1 MHVARG
7 LLDARAIGYAA
18 PAQEAPWPMQLDS
31 GAIIAGK
38 YRLEHPLSAG
48 GMGSVWVAQHVQL
61 GTHVAVKFMGTA
73 YAGSSAFRA
82 RFEREAR
89 AAAHL
94 RSPHVVQVHDFGFE
108 EGVPYLV
115 MELLRGEDL
124 SARLSRVRRLSLPET
139 QRLLVQAG
147 KALRSVHDAGL
158 VHRDLK
164 PANLFLARVD
174 GEDEDLLKLIDFGI
188 AKETAP
194 KLVTEASTTGEV
206 MGSPHYMSPEQLRA
220 DRDIDARSDLWAM
233 GVILFRMVTGYLPF
247 PGEVLAQVMTRILV
261 EPIPSARQM
270 SPDLPPALDAFF
282 ARALA
287 RDRTHRFQSVRE
299 MVEEFGRATGMPVFS
314 SSGVGSGGSN
324 PFGWTAVG
332 AAGAGGA
339 AAQGG
344 AAQGGPAAG
353 GPGAAAG
360 GAAAALGGY
369 RGTPY
374 PAMPAQAAGGGSS
387 TAVAGQE
394 PSPGT
399 LTDAVHVTG
408 AARSRSR
415 GGRAVWIVAGSV
427 AIVAVGVGLGVMLR
441 RVLEAPGGPEADTAA
456 AAAASVEAEASAAA
470 GANAAV
476 GASAAAVAP
485 AGAAAPAAG
494 EPTTP
499 KAGASAV
506 GGEAPAARTEPAVVP
521 GTEAALAPVEGAKE
535 GVAGASAAPEQAQAP
550 GAAPPATGVTPAAP
564 KDPPAAAPTRE
575 AAPQNGR
582 PETGRAKSGSS
593 GATQGKPTAAERW
606 GF

>member
-1 MHVARG
+1 
-7 LLDARAIGYAA
+7 
-18 PAQEAPWPMQLDS
+18 MQLDS

-38 YRLEHPLSAG
+38 YRLEHALSAG

-73 YAGSSAFRA
+73 YAGSPAFRA

-108 EGVPYLV
+108 QGVPYLV

-147 KALRSVHDAGL
+147 KALRSVHEAGL

-261 EPIPSARQM
+261 EPIPSARQLAA
-270 SPDLPPALDAFF
+270 DLPPALDAFF

-287 RDRTHRFQSVRE
+287 RDRTHRFQTVRE

-314 SSGVGSGGSN
+314 SSGVGGSS

-332 AAGAGGA
+332 GPGTVPAGVA
-339 AAQGG
+339 
-344 AAQGGPAAG
+344 
-353 GPGAAAG
+353 GPGAAV
-360 GAAAALGGY
+360 
-369 RGTPY
+369 P
-374 PAMPAQAAGGGSS
+374 GGSHGAGPQLAAPGQFAGNGHGH
-387 TAVAGQE
+387 AVAAGQE
-394 PSPGT
+394 PPPGT
-399 LTDAVHVTG
+399 LTDAVHV
-408 AARSRSR
+408 AASPQPRSR
-415 GGRAVWIVAGSV
+415 RARAAWVAV
-427 AIVAVGVGLGVMLR
+427 AAAGLAIVGVGLGVMLR
-441 RVLEAPGGPEADTAA
+441 RTLEAPGAAVEEPSAPAEARTGAGTGAAASASAPAAAGPPASATAA
-456 AAAASVEAEASAAA
+456 AE
-470 GANAAV
+470 
-476 GASAAAVAP
+476 
-485 AGAAAPAAG
+485 AAPAAG
-494 EPTTP
+494 S
-499 KAGASAV
+499 ASAA
-506 GGEAPAARTEPAVVP
+506 APAPSVF
-521 GTEAALAPVEGAKE
+521 APEND
-535 GVAGASAAPEQAQAP
+535 AGASAAPEPTQTAAASP
-550 GAAPPATGVTPAAP
+550 GTSAAPDAPVRPAAP
-564 KDPPAAAPTRE
+564 
-575 AAPQNGR
+575 
-582 PETGRAKSGSS
+582 TGSRTVQTQSSKSG
-593 GATQGKPTAAERW
+593 KPQPAGSDPYPEKVPKQPDW
-606 GF
+606 GLDKL

>member
-1 MHVARG
+1 
-7 LLDARAIGYAA
+7 
-18 PAQEAPWPMQLDS
+18 MQLDS
-31 GAIIAGK
+31 GVIIAGK

-61 GTHVAVKFMGTA
+61 GTQVAVKFMGTA
-73 YAGSSAFRA
+73 YASAPAFRA

-108 EGVPYLV
+108 LGVPYLV

-124 SARLSRVRRLSLPET
+124 SKRLARVRRLSLPET

-188 AKETAP
+188 AKETGP

-261 EPIPSARQM
+261 EPIPSARQLAA
-270 SPDLPPALDAFF
+270 DLPPALDAFF

-287 RDRTHRFQSVRE
+287 RDRAHRFQTVRE

-332 AAGAGGA
+332 AGLGGAGAGVPAGTA
-339 AAQGG
+339 GVMGG
-344 AAQGGPAAG
+344 AASGGYGGASYPAA
-353 GPGAAAG
+353 
-360 GAAAALGGY
+360 
-369 RGTPY
+369 
-374 PAMPAQAAGGGSS
+374 PAQVPGSEGGNAA
-387 TAVAGQE
+387 VGQE
-394 PSPGT
+394 PVPGT
-399 LTDAVHVTG
+399 LTDAVHTDAVH
-408 AARSRSR
+408 AAGPSRQRSR
-415 GGRAVWIVAGSV
+415 GARTVLIIAGG
-427 AIVAVGVGLGVMLR
+427 VGIAAVGLGLGLGVVLR
-441 RVLEAPGGPEADTAA
+441 RALEVPGGPGGETA
-456 AAAASVEAEASAAA
+456 
-470 GANAAV
+470 
-476 GASAAAVAP
+476 GASAAAETTTGVA
-485 AGAAAPAAG
+485 
-494 EPTTP
+494 
-499 KAGASAV
+499 
-506 GGEAPAARTEPAVVP
+506 
-521 GTEAALAPVEGAKE
+521 
-535 GVAGASAAPEQAQAP
+535 AGASAAAETTTGAAAADAGGPGMTKAEAPAVGGGAPADGGEPMIAPAPAPGLAPAPGASGVDAGASATPEREQVAQTASPATSAAP
-550 GAAPPATGVTPAAP
+550 GAAREAP
-564 KDPPAAAPTRE
+564 GAPTRE
-575 AAPQNGR
+575 VVPRAPRPEAGGQKPASSSAPQGQ
-582 PETGRAKSGSS
+582 GSTK
-593 GATQGKPTAAERW
+593 GTRRDW

>member
-1 MHVARG
+1 
-7 LLDARAIGYAA
+7 
-18 PAQEAPWPMQLDS
+18 MQLDS

-73 YAGSSAFRA
+73 YAGAPAFRA

-108 EGVPYLV
+108 QGVPYLV

-124 SARLSRVRRLSLPET
+124 SKRLSRVRRLPLAET

-147 KALRSVHDAGL
+147 KALRSVHEAGL

-247 PGEVLAQVMTRILV
+247 PGDVLAQVMTKILV
-261 EPIPSARQM
+261 EPIPSARQLA
-270 SPDLPPALDAFF
+270 PDLPAAIDAFF

-287 RDRTHRFQSVRE
+287 RERAHRFQNVRE
-299 MVEEFGRATGMPVFS
+299 MVEEFGRASGVTAVFS
-314 SSGVGSGGSN
+314 SSGVGGSS
-324 PFGWTAVG
+324 PFGWA
-332 AAGAGGA
+332 
-339 AAQGG
+339 
-344 AAQGGPAAG
+344 AAG
-353 GPGAAAG
+353 GPGVTGAVGGAVAAGTAGVAAAG
-360 GAAAALGGY
+360 TGAPGGY
-369 RGTPY
+369 GGYGGPSY
-374 PAMPAQAAGGGSS
+374 PAAPAQVPVGGDGK
-387 TAVAGQE
+387 TAVGPE

-399 LTDAVHVTG
+399 LTDAVHVAG
-408 AARSRSR
+408 PSRQRSR
-415 GGRAVWIVAGSV
+415 GARAAWIAAGSV
-427 AIVAVGVGLGVMLR
+427 GIAAVGLGLGVMLR
-441 RVLEAPGGPEADTAA
+441 RMMEAPGEPGGEASVAAEANPGATASAEAAGEGTQAAAATKVEAPAATSIAATGTGTGAAIAPVPEVAPGAPGDTAA
-456 AAAASVEAEASAAA
+456 AASALPERAQP
-470 GANAAV
+470 
-476 GASAAAVAP
+476 AP
-485 AGAAAPAAG
+485 AP
-494 EPTTP
+494 
-499 KAGASAV
+499 S
-506 GGEAPAARTEPAVVP
+506 P
-521 GTEAALAPVEGAKE
+521 GTS
-535 GVAGASAAPEQAQAP
+535 SARPSP
-550 GAAPPATGVTPAAP
+550 GETPT
-564 KDPPAAAPTRE
+564 AAPTPRQE
-575 AAPQNGR
+575 EPRTTPERPRMAPSAGR
-582 PETGRAKSGSS
+582 GAPPGSTGPARGDSKN
-593 GATQGKPTAAERW
+593 QPDW

>member
-1 MHVARG
+1 
-7 LLDARAIGYAA
+7 
-18 PAQEAPWPMQLDS
+18 MQLDS

-73 YAGSSAFRA
+73 YAGAPAFRA

-108 EGVPYLV
+108 QSVPYLV

-124 SARLSRVRRLSLPET
+124 SKRLSRVRRLPLGET

-220 DRDIDARSDLWAM
+220 DRDVDARSDLWAM

-247 PGEVLAQVMTRILV
+247 PGEVLAQVMTKILV
-261 EPIPSARQM
+261 EPIPSARQLA
-270 SPDLPPALDAFF
+270 PDLPVAIDAFF

-287 RDRTHRFQSVRE
+287 REKAHRFQNVRE
-299 MVEEFGRATGMPVFS
+299 MVEEFGRAIGMTAVFS
-314 SSGVGSGGSN
+314 SSGVGGSS
-324 PFGWTAVG
+324 PFGWAGAPGVTGAVG
-332 AAGAGGA
+332 AGAGGA
-339 AAQGG
+339 GG
-344 AAQGGPAAG
+344 AVAGTAAPGGYGGPS
-353 GPGAAAG
+353 
-360 GAAAALGGY
+360 
-369 RGTPY
+369 Y
-374 PAMPAQAAGGGSS
+374 PAAPAQVPGGGDGK
-387 TAVAGQE
+387 TAVAQE

-399 LTDAVHVTG
+399 LTDAVHVAG
-408 AARSRSR
+408 PSRPRSR
-415 GGRAVWIVAGSV
+415 GARAAWIIAGS
-427 AIVAVGVGLGVMLR
+427 AGIAAVGLGLGVMLQ
-441 RVLEAPGGPEADTAA
+441 RVLEVPAGPGGEAGAA
-456 AAAASVEAEASAAA
+456 AEAKT
-470 GANAAV
+470 
-476 GASAAAVAP
+476 
-485 AGAAAPAAG
+485 GAAAPAEGEGAVAG
-494 EPTTP
+494 TE
-499 KAGASAV
+499 ASAATKV
-506 GGEAPAARTEPAVVP
+506 EASAATNAAATGTAAGTGPAVVP
-521 GTEAALAPVEGAKE
+521 APEASQSASGAIT
-535 GVAGASAAPEQAQAP
+535 AASAPPEPAPSAAAASPGTGAP
-550 GAAPPATGVTPAAP
+550 RPAPQEAP
-564 KDPPAAAPTRE
+564 SAAAPHTEATRTTPDRPRTGPSE
-575 AAPQNGR
+575 GR
-582 PETGRAKSGSS
+582 
-593 GATQGKPTAAERW
+593 GAPTARPGNASGGTKQQPDW

>member
-1 MHVARG
+1 
-7 LLDARAIGYAA
+7 
-18 PAQEAPWPMQLDS
+18 MQLDS

-73 YAGSSAFRA
+73 YASAPAFRA

-108 EGVPYLV
+108 QGVPYLV

-124 SARLSRVRRLSLPET
+124 SARLKRVRRLSLPET

-188 AKETAP
+188 AKETVP

-247 PGEVLAQVMTRILV
+247 PGDVLAQVMTKILV
-261 EPIPSARQM
+261 EPIPSARQLA
-270 SPDLPPALDAFF
+270 PDLPPAIDAFF

-287 RDRTHRFQSVRE
+287 RDRAHRFQNVRE
-299 MVEEFGRATGMPVFS
+299 MVEEFGRAIGMTAVFS
-314 SSGVGSGGSN
+314 SSRGGGSS
-324 PFGWTAVG
+324 PFGWTAAGVPGVMGAAGAPGAVG
-332 AAGAGGA
+332 AAGAPGAVGA
-339 AAQGG
+339 AGV
-344 AAQGGPAAG
+344 
-353 GPGAAAG
+353 AAAG
-360 GAAAALGGY
+360 GYGG
-369 RGTPY
+369 GAY
-374 PAMPAQAAGGGSS
+374 PAAYGQVPGGVEGTAA
-387 TAVAGQE
+387 VGQE

-399 LTDAVHVTG
+399 LTDAVHVAGASRQRSRGATAAWIIAGGVGITAVGLGLGVLLRRVVEAPRERGGEANVAAEANTG
-408 AARSRSR
+408 AAASADEAA
-415 GGRAVWIVAGSV
+415 GAGTAGAGTGVAAVTKAAASTDAAAMGTGTGAGAVIVPAPEAAQS
-427 AIVAVGVGLGVMLR
+427 
-441 RVLEAPGGPEADTAA
+441 APGGTAA
-456 AAAASVEAEASAAA
+456 ASAS
-470 GANAAV
+470 
-476 GASAAAVAP
+476 P
-485 AGAAAPAAG
+485 
-494 EPTTP
+494 EP
-499 KAGASAV
+499 
-506 GGEAPAARTEPAVVP
+506 
-521 GTEAALAPVEGAKE
+521 
-535 GVAGASAAPEQAQAP
+535 
-550 GAAPPATGVTPAAP
+550 APPAA
-564 KDPPAAAPTRE
+564 E
-575 AAPQNGR
+575 AAPG
-582 PETGRAKSGSS
+582 TS
-593 GATQGKPTAAERW
+593 GARPAPSEGPSTAAQRREEPRTAAERQRSAPPPGRGAPPASTGASQGSSKKQPDW